1 MHTDEMLS
9 DAMRC
14 DAMRCDAMR
23 CALFVVEVIYC
34 DSG

>member
-14 DAMRCDAMR
+14 DAMRCAN